1 MCNDTHTHTIVLV
14 TVTFYQTIIIAD
26 FTSCWILSYYLS
38 EIHLAKIVS
47 INPFAIPPPEHYK
60 PCFRLKQRALQRAL
74 TALYIII
81 HLLDKISKHFN
92 YNLTLLGTTAA
103 AWVKRL
109 NRLYSVI
116 CSYFSFV
123 EVLLFVVNHIE
134 C

>member
-1 MCNDTHTHTIVLV
+1 MTHTHDRSRYGNFLPNDNNRRFHQLLDSFLLLV
-14 TVTFYQTIIIAD
+14 GNTWRKGRIYK
-26 FTSCWILSYYLS
+26 SILQY
-38 EIHLAKIVS
+38 
-47 INPFAIPPPEHYK
+47 PPEHYK

-74 TALYIII
+74 TALYIIV